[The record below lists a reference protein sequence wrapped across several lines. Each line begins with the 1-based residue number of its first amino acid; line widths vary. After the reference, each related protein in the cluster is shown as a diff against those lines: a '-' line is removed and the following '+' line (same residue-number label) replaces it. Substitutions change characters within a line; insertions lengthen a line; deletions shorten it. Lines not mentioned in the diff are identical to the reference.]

1 MNVEQ
6 KSDIVVPKKTY
17 TECKKRYYQRTKEIR
32 CIKAK
37 DYYQLH
43 QAELRE
49 KRKVRY
55 YEKKGLALIEREL
68 QAMNANVVL

>member
-1 MNVEQ
+1 MKE
-6 KSDIVVPKKTY
+6 TAR
-17 TECKKRYYQRTKEIR
+17 ELQRLREVRLTTPFLEFLEGYNR
-32 CIKAK
+32 CDKAK
-37 DYYQLH
+37 EYYQLH

>member
-1 MNVEQ
+1 MNSEQ

-32 CIKAK
+32 CANAK
-37 DYYQLH
+37 TYYQLH

-49 KRKVRY
+49 KRKERY
-55 YEKKGLALIEREL
+55 YRKKAAEQIIII
-68 QAMNANVVL
+68 